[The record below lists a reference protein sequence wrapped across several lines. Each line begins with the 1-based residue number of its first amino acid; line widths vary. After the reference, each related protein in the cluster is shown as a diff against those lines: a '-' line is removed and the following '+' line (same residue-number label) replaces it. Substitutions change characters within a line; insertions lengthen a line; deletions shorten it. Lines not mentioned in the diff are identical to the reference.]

1 MPTGESE
8 TRHLITELSRI
19 NSELVTRQREVARE
33 AAQVASQR
41 ERLTQHLGMTAHDL
55 KNPLQVVLGLAEIL
69 QADPELSERHR
80 DVVARISRSAQ
91 SMRAIVDN
99 LTEGVIAPSAGLQDL
114 APVDLRDLADSV
126 VGRYQVLTARR
137 DLRVVL
143 DVPHPEESLVVQGE
157 VVRLER
163 VLDNLVGNAVKFSSD
178 GSTVTVRLERDGAEA
193 VIRVI
198 DQGPG
203 IDPARHD
210 AVFELFHREE
220 GTAHVPGVGLGLAI
234 VRQLVDLHGG
244 SVHVESAV
252 GHGATFVVRLPRD
265 GAA

>member
-1 MPTGESE
+1 MPTGESDA
-8 TRHLITELSRI
+8 RHLITELSRI
-19 NSELVTRQREVARE
+19 NSELVTRQRDLASE
-33 AAQVASQR
+33 AAQVATQR

-55 KNPLQVVLGLAEIL
+55 KNPLQLVLSLAEIL
-69 QADPELSERHR
+69 ESDPDLSARQR

-99 LTEGVIAPSAGLQDL
+99 LTEGVIAPAAGLQDP
-114 APVDLRDLADSV
+114 APVDLRDLAESV
-126 VGRYQVLTARR
+126 VGRYQLLTARR

-143 DVPHPEESLVVQGE
+143 DVPHPDVALVVQGE

-163 VLDNLVGNAVKFSSD
+163 VLDNLVGNAAKFSPD
-178 GSTVTVRLERDGAEA
+178 GRTVTVRLERDGADA

-198 DQGPG
+198 DEGPG
-203 IDPARHD
+203 IDPGRHE
-210 AVFELFHREE
+210 AVFALFHREE

-244 SVHVESAV
+244 SVDLDSAL
-252 GHGATFVVRLPRD
+252 GHGATFVVRLPLT
-265 GAA
+265 GVT